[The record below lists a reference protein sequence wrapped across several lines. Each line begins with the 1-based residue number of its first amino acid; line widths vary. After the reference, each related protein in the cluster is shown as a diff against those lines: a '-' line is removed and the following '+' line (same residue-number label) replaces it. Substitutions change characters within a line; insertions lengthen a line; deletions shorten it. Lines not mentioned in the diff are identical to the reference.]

1 VPGMNTD
8 DQRTVPGVNPFD
20 NQVVPAF
27 NLLITKKYNMLFQ
40 DYQSL
45 QTMLVVNTYPH
56 SFCADEMNF
65 FSQSVLFFDKIT
77 ALYKCFSN
85 YISRLI

>member
-1 VPGMNTD
+1 MPGMNTD
-8 DQRTVPGVNPFD
+8 DHQTVPGVNPFD

-45 QTMLVVNTYPH
+45 QTMPVVNKYPH
-56 SFCADEMNF
+56 SFDADEINF
-65 FSQSVLFFDKIT
+65 FSQSFLFFDKIT
-77 ALYKCFSN
+77 ATYNFF
-85 YISRLI
+85 LII